1 MNNPEIYLGVIVI
14 PIKRALAQHVKYSQ
28 SEDI

>member
-1 MNNPEIYLGVIVI
+1 MNSPEIYLGVIFI
-14 PIKRALAQHVKYSQ
+14 SIKRALAQHDKYSQ